1 MPDYQQMISEP
12 QHQHPVAALTNVLD
26 LVRRNLLTL
35 FIIFFLSGQREST
48 AFFNLFFL
56 GVTLVVLLIYGVLS
70 WQRFT
75 FQVQDNKLI
84 IKYGVISTN
93 TLSLTTDRIQVIDIS
108 AGPVQRLFGL
118 VRVKIQTA
126 GASSKETEIS
136 AISRERAEQLRNL
149 LRSGKEE
156 TTVSENQEEVP
167 AKEMKLSPE
176 DLVLTASTS
185 GRIGIILSIGVA
197 LFGRFSEFFSE
208 SEIYAYLNTLTESVG
223 IGMTFYQPVIVA
235 IGLLVLAWVASFV
248 STFVA
253 FSGFTLSA
261 DGKELHIKKG
271 MLENQQLT
279 LPYNRIQAI
288 KIEEG
293 VFRQPFGLMSLSIE
307 SAGYGE
313 EQSISTTLYP
323 ILRKRDLPAFIEEIL
338 PGYELTDNQVGPPPR
353 ALRRYLIR
361 SLLFPIVAASAVSW
375 FFPYGYLVFLVLP
388 FAATLGW
395 LRFRDARIGVKDNL
409 LMVRQRT
416 FALQTSIIK
425 KNRIQDTD
433 LSANFFQ
440 RRASLSNFGV
450 SVASGRGGARFD
462 IRDIEASDGQRF
474 FQWVAGYVDTG
485 EVEDHVSHQQQIDA
499 E

>member
-1 MPDYQQMISEP
+1 MPDYQQTISEP

-26 LVRRNLLTL
+26 LVRRNLFTL

-75 FQVQDNKLI
+75 FQVQDNKFV

-136 AISRERAEQLRNL
+136 AISRERAEQLRNI
-149 LRSGKEE
+149 LRSGKAEP
-156 TTVSENQEEVP
+156 TVSENKEEEIP
-167 AKEMKLSPE
+167 AKEMKLSAE

-208 SEIYAYLNTLTESVG
+208 SEIYAYLNKLTESVG
-223 IGMTFYQPVIVA
+223 LGMTFYQPVMVA
-235 IGLLVLAWVASFV
+235 LGILVLAWVASFV

-253 FSGFTLSA
+253 FSGFTLSS
-261 DGKELHIKKG
+261 DGKELHIKRG

-313 EQSISTTLYP
+313 EQSISTSLYP
-323 ILRKRDLPAFIEEIL
+323 ILRKKDLPAFIEEIL
-338 PGYELTDNQVGPPPR
+338 PGYDLADNLVRPPQR

-361 SLLFPIVAASAVSW
+361 SLLIPVLAASAVSW
-375 FFPYGYLVFLVLP
+375 FFPYGYLAFLVLP

-409 LMVRQRT
+409 LVVQQRT

-433 LSANFFQ
+433 LSSNFFQ

-450 SVASGRGGARFD
+450 SVASGRGGAHFD
-462 IRDIEASDGQRF
+462 IRDIDQHDGESF
-474 FQWVAGYVDTG
+474 FQWVAGYVKTE
-485 EVEDHVSHQQQIDA
+485 EVEDQVGDQIDA